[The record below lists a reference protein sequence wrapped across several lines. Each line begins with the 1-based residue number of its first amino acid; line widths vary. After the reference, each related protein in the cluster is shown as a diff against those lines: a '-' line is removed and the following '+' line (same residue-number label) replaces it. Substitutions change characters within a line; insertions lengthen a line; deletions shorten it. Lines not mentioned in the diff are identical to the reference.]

1 MQASN
6 WLDHLAR
13 ELGVAAPT
21 EEQQTALLSLAS
33 VAANASERLA
43 APISCWLVA
52 VAGRSPE
59 EGLALARQVAAR
71 LAVPS
76 AEAGEKAGAERAVG
90 QTAGAEPTD
99 G

>member
-6 WLDHLAR
+6 WLDQFAR

-21 EEQQTALLSLAS
+21 EEQQRALLSLAS
-33 VAANASERLA
+33 VAANTSERLA

-59 EGLALARQVAAR
+59 EGLALARQVAAQF
-71 LAVPS
+71 AVHS
-76 AEAGEKAGAERAVG
+76 AEAAER
-90 QTAGAEPTD
+90 AGAEPAD